1 MSRDIVKRIP
11 IEFDKWIEERR
22 RNLERVARK
31 LGRKTR
37 LSKQEVMRIIS
48 KTDGIEI
55 SDFLLGELKKGRRR
69 RWED

>member
-69 RWED
+69 R